1 MTRRMLTALVA
12 LVGVFVATYLAFYKA
27 GFIGSLACGTGSCET
42 VQHSP
47 WANLLV
53 LPVAFW
59 GVGYYLAVFALAFA
73 GTTERWTD
81 DRRIPLALLIL
92 TAWGVIFSGYLT
104 YLELF
109 VIHAICRYC
118 VVSAILALIVFGL
131 SVWDW
136 RGQTRTSSEDGTT

>member
-1 MTRRMLTALVA
+1 MLTALVA

-42 VQHSP
+42 VQQSP
-47 WANLLV
+47 WANLLG
-53 LPVAFW
+53 LPVAVW